1 MTDSIIMFFSVIIP
15 LYNKEQYI
23 ARTLQSVLS
32 QGFDDF
38 EVVVVNDGSTDKS
51 LEVVNAF
58 HDDRLHVICQDNA
71 GPSAARNRGV
81 QACSGDWIT
90 FLDADDE
97 FLAGALALFRD
108 YIDKHADV
116 DVFCA
121 NFLINREGRNR
132 LFSHF
137 YKTGPIKNN
146 FWCWLIKVLF
156 PRTGTFV
163 ARREIL
169 LENLFD
175 VSIRRYEDAKF
186 LFGLFR
192 SCKFFSIA
200 DPVMVFNAMSCS
212 ASKPR
217 DNHNEDFL
225 FQVDIGKASSLW
237 EKVSLWDLLR
247 RRKYSY
253 PSAPPVK
260 SPVIIRFWLFVALL
274 VRNIY
279 AYINKQKDRTH
290 VD

>member
-1 MTDSIIMFFSVIIP
+1 MFFSVIIP

-23 ARTLQSVLS
+23 AHTLQSVLS
-32 QGFDDF
+32 QDFNDF
-38 EVVVVNDGSTDKS
+38 EVVVIDDGSTDKS
-51 LEVVNAF
+51 LEVVNTF

-81 QACSGDWIT
+81 QACSGDWVA

-97 FLAGALALFRD
+97 LLTGALSLFWG
-108 YIDKHADV
+108 YIDKHDDI

-121 NFLINREGRNR
+121 NFLINRGGNNR

-146 FWCWLIKVLF
+146 FWCWLIKILF

-163 ARREIL
+163 ARRAAL
-169 LENLFD
+169 LNNPFD

-192 SCKFFSIA
+192 KYKFFSIA
-200 DPVMVFNAMSCS
+200 DPVMVFNAMSCA

-225 FQVDIGKASSLW
+225 FHVNIDEASSLW
-237 EKVSLWDLLR
+237 EKVSIWDLLR
-247 RRKYSY
+247 LRKYCY
-253 PSAPPVK
+253 PSVPPVK
-260 SPVIIRFWLFVALL
+260 APIIVRLGLFIALI
-274 VRNIY
+274 VRNMY
-279 AYINKQKDRTH
+279 AYINKQKGRTH